1 MGIFDHAKAMPN
13 VIKAGID
20 VYASKETY
28 EILNI
33 SSHRT
38 KIIEP
43 LKQFTIGDFIILP
56 FPTEHDCDGS
66 LGYLIK
72 YKPTGYKLLFLTD
85 SYYSKYRFKGLHAIC
100 IECNYI
106 LDTLDENIEAGRIN
120 PAMKPRLLKSHFSLE
135 HVIQFLKANDLS
147 QCREIILLHLSNQN
161 SDAARMI
168 KEIKEAT
175 GIIPKIAEPG
185 LSIELEMYPY

>member
-13 VIKAGID
+13 IIKAGID

-120 PAMKPRLLKSHFSLE
+120 PAMKPRLLKSHFNLD
-135 HVIQFLKANDLS
+135 HVKQFLKANDLKN
-147 QCREIILLHLSNQN
+147 CRELLLLHLSDAN
-161 SDAARMI
+161 SDAKRMVR
-168 KEIKEAT
+168 EIHQQT
-175 GIIPKIAEPG
+175 GIYPKVADAG
-185 LSIELEMYPY
+185 LEIELELYPY